1 MRNTT
6 TRPSDGTPSDFTSDF
21 AKAVTALEA
30 AVFDLIAGGWE
41 EASRRRAYD
50 MTLALRQ
57 AAHGAGWRDTDGSLR
72 ALENL
77 LALSPEVVVSIR
89 RPVGDKILEFLGLL
103 KHVRVA
109 PRACPGA

>member
-1 MRNTT
+1 MKNTA
-6 TRPSDGTPSDFTSDF
+6 TRPSDGAPSDFTSDF
-21 AKAVTALEA
+21 AKSVTALEA